1 MLCISF
7 LISCSIVVDFGL
19 FHVHSH
25 LILQHSPWF
34 HWHSHTLQRLP
45 ASLLPPLLTFGR
57 FCVGMLVS
65 WPTFL
70 QGKAVYFKIIQTHFF
85 LFWRT
90 NNVQDTATNSGVQIF
105 PTNTHGTNLSF
116 PQLQE
121 LNFPP
126 NVSSQAPHQWREEI
140 LEVLYIS
147 GASLH
152 MICRADINIR
162 SW

>member
-1 MLCISF
+1 MVIKLNVQAAVLCISF

-70 QGKAVYFKIIQTHFF
+70 QGKAVYFKIIQTHVF

-105 PTNTHGTNLSF
+105 PTNTHGTKITGSGLSLSAYAISQN
-116 PQLQE
+116 PGIA
-121 LNFPP
+121 P
-126 NVSSQAPHQWREEI
+126 NNNAPKE
-140 LEVLYIS
+140 Y
-147 GASLH
+147 A
-152 MICRADINIR
+152 NIPA
-162 SW
+162 